1 MVKIVEIT
9 QSSDSVTCDENGR
22 ATIQFNITN
31 ISSTSLR
38 VAAKIVPGNPE
49 QQAWY
54 SLEGKSEIKL
64 DMNATDQFTV
74 LVSAE
79 NADEGDYKV
88 NLLVYNVENA
98 DEEYTESGT
107 IEVKIPAQKPEP
119 KPEPKSKMWMVWV
132 LLGILFVAMLAGIGY
147 VVISNMDKDEPPVL
161 ERVPDVT
168 GKLFEQAKID
178 LEDLGFNKIE
188 SETRFDVSKAQ
199 NTVLEQTPVAGSKED
214 INTTEIML
222 ILADSTTT
230 MPDVIDMTFQGAS
243 GRLRAKG
250 FNKIKKEPQFNVSK
264 PAGTVLD
271 QSPAAATSVN
281 STETEVTLTIADQ
294 GVAVPNLK
302 GMSLRNAINKLTAVK
317 LSVDTK
323 ITSKFDK
330 TKNED
335 TVLSQTP
342 PAGSKIEQGSSVK
355 LVVSTQKQNWIISPM
370 ILKNIQLPLNL
381 RRELP
386 PAE

>member
-9 QSSDSVTCDENGR
+9 QSSDSVTCDETGR
-22 ATIQFNITN
+22 TTIQFNITN
-31 ISSTSLR
+31 ISPTSLR
-38 VAAKIVPGNPE
+38 VAAKIVTDNPE
-49 QQAWY
+49 QQSWY

-64 DMNATDQFTV
+64 DINATDQFTV

-98 DEEYTESGT
+98 DEEYTESGI
-107 IEVKIPAQKPEP
+107 IEVKIPAQKSEP
-119 KPEPKSKMWMVWV
+119 KPEPKSRMWIVWV

-147 VVISNMDKDEPPVL
+147 VVISNMDTEEPQVL

-199 NTVLEQTPVAGSKED
+199 NTVLEQTPIAGSKED
-214 INTTEIML
+214 VNSTEIML

-230 MPDVIDMTFQGAS
+230 MPDVIDMTFQGAVD
-243 GRLRAKG
+243 RLRAKG
-250 FNKIKKEPQFNVSK
+250 FNVIKKEPQFNLSK
-264 PAGTVLD
+264 PAGTILA
-271 QSPAAATSVN
+271 QSPAAASSVN
-281 STETEVTLTIADQ
+281 SNETEVTLTIADQ
-294 GVAVPNLK
+294 GVEVPNLN
-302 GMSLRNAINKLTAVK
+302 GMPLRNAINKLTAVK
-317 LSVDTK
+317 LSVDSN
-323 ITSKFDK
+323 ITSKFDT

-335 TVLSQTP
+335 TVVSQTP
-342 PAGSKIEQGSSVK
+342 PAGSKIEEGTPVK
-355 LVVSTQKQNWIISPM
+355 IVVSTQKRNWIISP
-370 ILKNIQLPLNL
+370 IIKNAIQAPLHL
-381 RRELP
+381 RREIP